1 MLVPPPAWIAGITT
15 PYSKG
20 TAKAKTSG
28 GREIRLGEIVADE
41 KERLPRET
49 RDGVRQAVAVTQ
61 RRRMTSLA
69 EARVRLNRERPVLVS
84 ERNDRETGSD
94 GTKLP

>member
-41 KERLPRET
+41 KEQLPGET
-49 RDGVRQAVAVTQ
+49 GDGVAQAVAVVQ
-61 RRRMTSLA
+61 SGRMTSLT
-69 EARVRLNRERPVLVS
+69 EARVRLDCERPVLVR